1 MSCLQIFWLS
11 ILVCA
16 MLRRS
21 VFVWMLQFM
30 QMIMPK
36 TYLWRTIY
44 QLGKFKLKL
53 LVWNMRLL
61 LSKVRNLAALNRC
74 FHQEAAV
81 QEVRRFDTKLPI
93 EVSTIHLTGVG
104 VRGAFTNYE
113 EQILPSFDLP
123 SPLSEKNWNFTQV
136 LFVTWPART
145 FYWPPTPSSCPRS
158 NRMLRNHRNIS
169 NSIFLKIN

>member
-1 MSCLQIFWLS
+1 
-11 ILVCA
+11 

-93 EVSTIHLTGVG
+93 EVSILPGF
-104 VRGAFTNYE
+104 RSKGAFTNYE
-113 EQILPSFDLP
+113 KQSLPSILPSP
-123 SPLSEKNWNFTQV
+123 SSGQKWKFYILCTRTAMYPLSHSPRGLSTDPQS
-136 LFVTWPART
+136 LFLTT
-145 FYWPPTPSSCPRS
+145 
-158 NRMLRNHRNIS
+158 
-169 NSIFLKIN
+169 